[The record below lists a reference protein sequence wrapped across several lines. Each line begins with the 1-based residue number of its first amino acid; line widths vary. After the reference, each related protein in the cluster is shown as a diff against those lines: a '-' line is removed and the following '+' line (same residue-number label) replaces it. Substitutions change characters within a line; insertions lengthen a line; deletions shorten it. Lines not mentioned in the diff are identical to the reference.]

1 LGGIVGASGAAITT
15 QYLHPFYMFTFYA
28 AMGGVYTVFAFLID
42 DIRTDHNISVSEN
55 LKTSFGHLS
64 QSIVYKSLIFL
75 FFSKAIIPSYGDIM
89 YYWMIEVLFFSKTV
103 IALLVLVAF
112 VMAIFGSIFY
122 NVFLKD
128 LEFRKIMIVAH
139 VVIAIAIFGIFL
151 LVTRI
156 SKEVLGIN
164 DYVFAIFGDAI
175 IETLF
180 IAFIYM
186 PTLVFQTKIV
196 PKNTE
201 ATVYSFFSSLMIFAS
216 QFVAPMWGSFIASQY
231 RLSNDNFDAIGRV
244 VLIEFFLSLVPL
256 TFVCILPSNR
266 QIIKYRAKLDV

>member
-1 LGGIVGASGAAITT
+1 
-15 QYLHPFYMFTFYA
+15 M
-28 AMGGVYTVFAFLID
+28 
-42 DIRTDHNISVSEN
+42 
-55 LKTSFGHLS
+55 S

-75 FFSKAIIPSYGDIM
+75 FFSKAIIPSYGDIL
-89 YYWMIEVLFFSKTV
+89 YYWMIEVLLFSKTV
-103 IALLVLVAF
+103 IALLALVAF
-112 VMAIFGSIFY
+112 IMAIFGSFLY
-122 NVFLKD
+122 NVLLKD
-128 LEFRKIMIVAH
+128 LEFRKIMIIAH
-139 VVIAIAIFGIFL
+139 VVIAISILGIFL

-156 SKEVLGIN
+156 SKDVLGIN

-201 ATVYSFFSSLMIFAS
+201 ATVYSFFTSLSIFAS
-216 QFVAPMWGSFIASQY
+216 QFIAPLWGSFIASQY
-231 RLSNDNFDAIGRV
+231 DLSKNNFDSIGTV

-256 TFVCILPSNR
+256 TIVWILPTNS
-266 QIIKYRAKLDV
+266 QIVKYKEKLDT